1 MKTLFKSLWLLLAA
15 AQCLIAGTPLLVST
29 ADTNLPQSATAGGMS
44 GAARITPDGRYV
56 VFVSDAGNLT
66 TNAHALVT
74 DVFRLDRTTGAI
86 QLISLSADGASGG
99 NADSFSPALSA
110 DGQWIAFQS
119 TATNL
124 TAIPST
130 NTQIYLRDV
139 ANNQTRLISAGID
152 GTAGNGES
160 RFPLISADGR
170 WVAFESDATNLVVGD
185 TNRATD
191 VFVYSVPD
199 GTLALATPNYL
210 GTAPAN
216 GSSSLMAISPDGLQI
231 LLASKSSDLAPEIT
245 AKNEQVFVR
254 DQQAQATYWASMGAS
269 SYFTNFARNA
279 NMDDSGRYIVYLA
292 TKTTNTVYQ
301 LCLYTDRVSGATQ
314 LICSNAFNYLTP
326 EGTSIRWNYA
336 DNYSPPQISAEGR
349 YVAYVS
355 PVYLNSN
362 LVNQV
367 YVWDATTGLA
377 ELASVAADGVSPANA
392 YADRPLLSADGRSLL
407 FTSVATN
414 LVAGVPENLPQIYL
428 RNLDSGTTQLVSAN
442 REGTGSSA
450 GDFGTYSLNDNG
462 TLVLFE
468 SAGSDLS
475 ENDLNRAQDVFL
487 RQITSGTTECL
498 SLRDASLPS
507 SSANGSSF
515 VANRGLSANG
525 QIAAFTSLAN
535 NLTPGDTNQTTDVYW
550 RDLSQNNLQLVSLSQ
565 NGVSSA
571 NAASAEPAI
580 SADGRYLAYVSGATD
595 LAASDINPIASI
607 YWRDI
612 TANGSFLI
620 SSNATDGA
628 DLTAQISSLPW
639 ISPDG
644 QAVGFLN
651 IIPARAFSYYE
662 DLSPGGA
669 PTPLTDSQFSAISFL
684 GMAGN
689 TAVSESGNAIYFY
702 SPETNQL
709 FSINGLCGVKF
720 SQNHAWLVAGGPLGV
735 FIWDMTAA
743 TNSMLSMTGKTSHP
757 AISNDGRWLVFE
769 NSTLLEGNTNVQV
782 YLYDLT
788 TGTHTLVSKAK
799 DGVNGGN
806 ANSHWPQ
813 ITADGR
819 FVVFESQASNL
830 VPNDHNGAA
839 DVFAYNVASGAI
851 TCLSLNQTGT
861 TTGNGF
867 SGNAVL
873 SDDSAMVM
881 FGSRASD
888 LVAGD
893 YNQAWDVFMA
903 RLPALAAPRI
913 LSIAREGEGSLAIQ
927 WSAQA
932 GTVYQLQYAPDLT
945 STAWANVGASVTA
958 GGNVA
963 VQSVSWTADSRQGFY
978 RVLATQ

>member
-1 MKTLFKSLWLLLAA
+1 MKTLFKSLWLLLAS

-44 GAARITPDGRYV
+44 GAARMTPDGRYL
-56 VFVSDAGNLT
+56 VFVSEAGNLT

-74 DVFRLDRTTGAI
+74 DVFLRDRTTGAI

-99 NADSFSPALSA
+99 NADSFAPAISA

-170 WVAFESDATNLVVGD
+170 WVAFESDATNLVAGD

-191 VFVYSVPD
+191 VFVYSTAD
-199 GTLALATPNYL
+199 GTLTLASPNYL

-216 GSSSLMAISPDGLQI
+216 GSSSLMAITPDGLQI
-231 LLASKSSDLAPEIT
+231 LLTSKSSDLAPGIT

-254 DQQAQATYWASMGAS
+254 DQQAQATYWASMDAS
-269 SYFTNFARNA
+269 SYFTNFARTA
-279 NMDDSGRYIVYLA
+279 NMDDLGHHIVYLA
-292 TKTTNTVYQ
+292 TKTTNNVYQ

-326 EGTSIRWNYA
+326 EGTNIRWNYA

-367 YVWDATTGLA
+367 YVWDATTGLS
-377 ELASVAADGVSPANA
+377 ELASVATDGVSPANA

-428 RNLDSGTTQLVSAN
+428 RNLDSRTTQLVSAN
-442 REGTGSSA
+442 REGTGSAA

-468 SAGSDLS
+468 SAGSDLV
-475 ENDLNRAQDVFL
+475 ENDFNRAQDVFL
-487 RQITSGTTECL
+487 RQVTSETTECL

-515 VANRGLSANG
+515 VASRGLSASG

-550 RDLSQNNLQLVSLSQ
+550 RDLSQNNLQLVSRSQ

-595 LAASDINPIASI
+595 LAAGDTNPIASI

-612 TANGSFLI
+612 TATSSFLI
-620 SSNATDGA
+620 SSNASNGTD
-628 DLTAQISSLPW
+628 LNTLISALPW

-644 QAVGFLN
+644 QAVGFLY
-651 IIPARAFSYYE
+651 FYQSYFLDQTQE
-662 DLSPGGA
+662 DTLFPITGVG
-669 PTPLTDSQFSAISFL
+669 FSAISFL

-689 TAVSESGNAIYFY
+689 IAVSVSSSAICFHTPG
-702 SPETNQL
+702 SNFVKT
-709 FSINGLCGVKF
+709 IKGLCGVQL
-720 SQNHAWLVAGGPLGV
+720 SQNHSWLVAGSPLGV
-735 FIWDMTAA
+735 FIWDMAAA

-769 NSTLLEGNTNVQV
+769 NSALLEGNTNIQV
-782 YLYDLT
+782 YLYDLA
-788 TGTHTLVSKAK
+788 TGTHTLVSKAT
-799 DGVNGGN
+799 DGIGGGT
-806 ANSHWPQ
+806 ADSTWPQ

-830 VPNDHNGAA
+830 MPNDNNGAT

-851 TCLSLNQTGT
+851 TCLSLNQMGT
-861 TTGNGF
+861 ATGNGF

-881 FGSRASD
+881 FGSWASD

-913 LSIAREGEGSLAIQ
+913 LSIGREGDGALSIQ
-927 WSAQA
+927 WSAQT
-932 GTVYQLQYAPDLT
+932 GTIYQLQYAPDLA
-945 STAWANVGASVTA
+945 STAWTNVGASVTA
-958 GGNVA
+958 VGSVASQNVP
-963 VQSVSWTADSRQGFY
+963 WTADSPQGFY
-978 RVLATQ
+978 RVLAAQ